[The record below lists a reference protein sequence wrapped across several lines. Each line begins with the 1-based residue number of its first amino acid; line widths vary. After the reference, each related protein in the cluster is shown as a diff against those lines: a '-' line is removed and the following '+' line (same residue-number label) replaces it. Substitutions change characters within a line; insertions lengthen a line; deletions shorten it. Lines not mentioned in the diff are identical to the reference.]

1 MDLSQLQQTLND
13 QYTNYGYIKVDELD
27 DSSYTS
33 VFDKLGIPYTIYI
46 TNSSGDDW
54 IQESVNSLTGL
65 RFGGTIAGEINILG
79 LIPGTNLVI
88 EFLPVNGSDE
98 LFTLKI
104 SFTLPQ
110 SWTFGQSFQMLN
122 TNVYNEFHLVDPA
135 SNASILY
142 VEASQQLVEA
152 NTPPLYFTGY
162 FDPNSS
168 VFTVL
173 SWFIS
178 GNAQMAVSGSI
189 AYDAN
194 TQAVDMNLALATC
207 TLPSLFGQNS
217 PPLLFTLSLWCGLN
231 EDRFLYQSGVLF
243 ETDIILAGE
252 TIGFKAL
259 YSNAYIP
266 SITLYVTGLSL
277 SFDAVINSVES
288 VFGNTEKIINSIP
301 QAIQQTSLNISQL
314 SFQIS
319 LQTLAVQN
327 IVLTV
332 TVLDDTIWEIWPG
345 YISLSNIVFSF
356 QIFSPL
362 SSSINYNFTFYGL
375 TQFGGIEN
383 GLPLLVS
390 GELPGLIITAKLSG
404 PPYNLL
410 PLINFVFGTTKGLPD
425 QLYIAALS
433 FSAAIPK
440 NEYYF
445 EIDVLGYWAIAFGTD
460 NHLIFDKMKITLKY
474 EDGKPDGRIFM
485 QFKIRDNIFNVTLD
499 LSEENQLM
507 YGTWSNEDNPIDY
520 MDIAIA
526 LGMYGLP
533 NLPAGIDLNLTEAS
547 FELET
552 AGPSMSFS
560 LRSATYGSAA
570 FIAGK
575 DEDDNWGFVFGMIA
589 GLDLEVNLTDIDVVG
604 NFVPEG
610 MDVISVDNLRFVGAT
625 SAIPLYTPTPELI
638 NVLGTQVN
646 SGLVLSIDLNI
657 GTLFSETFSVRFGG
671 LDDGTASDT
680 PPEIEYENGDGEN
693 SGNENPPAENNSL
706 QLDTTT
712 TPVVPA
718 ALPGPTSAW
727 INVQRSFGPVHIA
740 RIGFRITED
749 NSLGILLDAGVSLA
763 GLSIGLSGLEAD
775 IPISSPFWP
784 SFSLAGLE
792 VGYTAPGITI
802 AGALIKAYGVTPTM
816 YTGEL
821 ILQAGNF
828 GASAF
833 GSYTTVDND
842 PSLFAFLALNIPIGG
857 PPFCVITGL
866 SMGFGY
872 NRRLI
877 LPTIDTVQTYPL
889 VQAAMGITDP
899 QQTID
904 ALNQYIVPAENQY
917 WLAAGIRF
925 TSFEMLNAYAMLT
938 ASFGT
943 QVELALMGEALLTLP
958 IAAPG
963 EEELILAQADMVLLA
978 SIIPSLGQIS
988 ISAQLTSRSYILD
1001 RNAQITGG
1009 FAFYFWFGKSAHKG
1023 DFVVSLGG
1031 YNPYFTKPDYYPRVP
1046 LLGLNWQISNLISI
1060 KGGLYCALTPSVIM
1074 AGGNL
1079 SATYASGDVKAGFN
1093 ANADFLIRFKPFSF
1107 ESTIAVSVGASYKLN
1122 LLFTTKTISV
1132 SVGASLKLWGPP
1144 FAGTATVDLGVMSFT
1159 IAFGAAKRPTTTS
1172 IGWTE
1177 FRNSFLP
1184 KEPTTQTPQLEVNNG
1199 NTTTQSLIQFNAD
1212 RGLISS
1218 ATADQLGE
1226 YGLTLPPGST
1236 SWRLN
1241 PGKSRIT
1248 ITTSVPSKTTTITP
1262 APDNAESLQGLNTNF
1277 GIGPMSLAPSAV
1289 QVNLA
1294 VTVYYNGVPD
1304 TMNRWSVK
1312 PLTEN
1317 IPSGLWL
1324 NTSNSMNSN
1333 ALVKNVLQGIQL
1345 TPKPARPDVLAPLPL
1360 AQLLFY
1366 NIPDPRYFFWS
1377 PTVQPASDVFN
1388 QASYMIANSLNSPSV
1403 MATQNDVL
1411 SVLAAQGLDLYTQ
1424 EEIDMQE
1431 YASDIDSIL
1440 YNSPQICYLG
1450 ETSTGPSSV
1459 SIMLP

>member
-1 MDLSQLQQTLND
+1 MDSTTLLRTLQNQFIHEGILD
-13 QYTNYGYIKVDELD
+13 VSELD
-27 DSSYTS
+27 DPSYLTI
-33 VFDKLGIPYTIYI
+33 FTQLGIPEQINISSENPNGWYLQGDTI
-46 TNSSGDDW
+46 SF
-54 IQESVNSLTGL
+54 E
-65 RFGGTIAGEINILG
+65 GTISGNSIVLG
-79 LIPGTNLVI
+79 LPASTSIIINFIPVEN
-88 EFLPVNGSDE
+88 SADQ
-98 LFTLKI
+98 FTLELNLFLT
-104 SFTLPQ
+104 ST
-110 SWTFGQSFQMLN
+110 WRFGQSFTMLN
-122 TNVYNEFHLVDPA
+122 RGAFNALQLIDSLSDKSKLIVHA
-135 SNASILY
+135 SSAVVNAPSENPSITFY
-142 VEASQQLVEA
+142 G
-152 NTPPLYFTGY
+152 FI
-162 FDPNSS
+162 DPNSS
-168 VFTVL
+168 LL
-173 SWFIS
+173 SILSYFIS
-178 GNAQMAVSGSI
+178 GGIQNPISGEIRYLAS
-189 AYDAN
+189 
-194 TQAVDMNLALATC
+194 TGAVDMNIPLSSC
-207 TLPSLFGQNS
+207 TIFNLFGSSEPSLT
-217 PPLLFTLSLWCGLN
+217 FTLSLFSGLN
-231 EDRFLYQSGVLF
+231 EYINLYEPGISF
-243 ETDIILAGE
+243 ETDILFGTE
-252 TIGFKAL
+252 TIGLQAI
-259 YSNAYIP
+259 YSD
-266 SITLYVTGLSL
+266 SSQGSLSL
-277 SFDAVINSVES
+277 KTVGQSISLNQTIDALSTY
-288 VFGNTEKIINSIP
+288 FGNSESIINSIP
-301 QAIQQTSLNISQL
+301 NAISLADLNISGL
-314 SFQIS
+314 AFRIGLTNPS
-319 LQTLAVQN
+319 LDYCWLAVTALEN
-327 IVLTV
+327 TE
-332 TVLDDTIWEIWPG
+332 WEIWPG
-345 YISLSNIVFSF
+345 YISLSSIEFSF
-356 QIFSPL
+356 TIWFPFTPANTVYSFS
-362 SSSINYNFTFYGL
+362 FAGVTR
-375 TQFGGIEN
+375 FGGDES
-383 GLPLLVS
+383 GLPLLIR
-390 GELPGLIITAKLSG
+390 GDLPGLQLSASLYG
-404 PPYNLL
+404 GPYNLMPFL
-410 PLINFVFGTTKGLPD
+410 TFVFDGDKKGLPD
-425 QLYIAALS
+425 DLYITELTFGAV
-433 FSAAIPK
+433 IPDSY
-440 NEYYF
+440 YYF
-445 EIDVLGYWAIAFGTD
+445 NLEIDGDWRIPFGHD
-460 NHLIFDKMKITLKY
+460 NKLDFNELKIHLEEDDGDVYATLTAKFSIKHNKFGI
-474 EDGKPDGRIFM
+474 E
-485 QFKIRDNIFNVTLD
+485 LD
-499 LSEENQLM
+499 LSAQNQVLL
-507 YGTWSNEDNPIDY
+507 GSWHNEDSPLDY
-520 MDIAIA
+520 EDIAIA
-526 LGMYGLP
+526 FGMYGLP
-533 NLPAGIDLNLTEAS
+533 NIPTGLDLALSSAS

-552 AGPSMSFS
+552 AGPSASFTLTS
-560 LRSATYGSAA
+560 ENYGSAA
-570 FIAGK
+570 IILGK
-575 DEDDNWGFVFGMIA
+575 DEDGNWGFVFGMIA

-610 MDVISVDNLRFVGAT
+610 MDVISVSNLRFVGAT
-625 SAIPLYTPTPELI
+625 SAIPLYTPTPELL
-638 NVLGTQVN
+638 NVLGTQIN

-680 PPEIEYENGDGEN
+680 PPEIENENGDAEN
-693 SGNENPPAENNSL
+693 SGNENPPAETASL
-706 QLDTTT
+706 ELDTTT
-712 TPVVPA
+712 APVVPA

-727 INVQRSFGPVHIA
+727 INVQRSFGPVQIA

-775 IPISSPFWP
+775 IPISSPYWP

-833 GSYTTVDND
+833 GSYTTVDNE

-877 LPTIDTVQTYPL
+877 LPTIDTVQSYPL

-1079 SATYASGDVKAGFN
+1079 SATYASGEVKAWFN

-1199 NTTTQSLIQFNAD
+1199 NITTQSLIQFNAD

-1345 TPKPARPDVLAPLPL
+1345 IPKPARPDILAPLSL

-1424 EEIDMQE
+1424 DEIDMQD

-1450 ETSTGPSSV
+1450 ETSAGPSTVSV
-1459 SIMLP
+1459 LLP

>member
-1 MDLSQLQQTLND
+1 MDSNTLYNTLQNQLTENGNIDISQL
-13 QYTNYGYIKVDELD
+13 GD
-27 DSSYTS
+27 DSYTTI
-33 VFDKLGIPYTIYI
+33 FDELGIPYTI
-46 TNSSGDDW
+46 SLSG
-54 IQESVNSLTGL
+54 SVWQQNQQDVFFSGE
-65 RFGGTIAGEINILG
+65 IAGESVVFGLNAGSPIEITFSPIQSNPGLYNLTLRLTLDSSWHFGKSFSKLNTNIFESIYLLPQAPQQTSV
-79 LIPGTNLVI
+79 LIITASADVLEDPAAIPPLQFDGYIDCNSSLLTLLAFFIGENQGGHVFGPIQYTAATDTADMNLILATNMVSGI
-88 EFLPVNGSDE
+88 FGSGSPD
-98 LFTLKI
+98 LSFTLSLYSGLNTEMELYESGIQFETDILFGSSPIILKALFYNSLVGAVRLTVSEIDLQLADVLNSIPVYFGSNNKIISSIPDAVAINSLKVSGI
-104 SFTLPQ
+104 SFTL
-110 SWTFGQSFQMLN
+110 
-122 TNVYNEFHLVDPA
+122 NVY
-135 SNASILY
+135 
-142 VEASQQLVEA
+142 
-152 NTPPLYFTGY
+152 
-162 FDPNSS
+162 
-168 VFTVL
+168 
-173 SWFIS
+173 
-178 GNAQMAVSGSI
+178 
-189 AYDAN
+189 
-194 TQAVDMNLALATC
+194 
-207 TLPSLFGQNS
+207 S
-217 PPLLFTLSLWCGLN
+217 PQIVYGW
-231 EDRFLYQSGVLF
+231 
-243 ETDIILAGE
+243 I
-252 TIGFKAL
+252 
-259 YSNAYIP
+259 
-266 SITLYVTGLSL
+266 GLSAL
-277 SFDAVINSVES
+277 E
-288 VFGNTEKIINSIP
+288 G
-301 QAIQQTSLNISQL
+301 ISW
-314 SFQIS
+314 
-319 LQTLAVQN
+319 N
-327 IVLTV
+327 
-332 TVLDDTIWEIWPG
+332 IWPG
-345 YISLSNIVFSF
+345 YISLSDLHFSF
-356 QIFSPL
+356 SLFYPFTAAIDYS
-362 SSSINYNFTFYGL
+362 FTFTGK
-375 TQFGGIEN
+375 TTFGGEN
-383 GLPLLVS
+383 GLPMQVS
-390 GELPGLIITAKLSG
+390 ASLPGLHLEACLADG
-404 PPYNLL
+404 PY
-410 PLINFVFGTTKGLPD
+410 PLQSLFNYFFGDTKGLPD
-425 QLYIAALS
+425 NLYITKLDFQATPSQSNYL
-433 FSAAIPK
+433 FDL
-440 NEYYF
+440 
-445 EIDVLGYWAIAFGTD
+445 EITGDWNISFGTNNTID
-460 NHLIFDKMKITLKY
+460 ISDIFISLMYDENGPQGSLKA
-474 EDGKPDGRIFM
+474 EFSIATNTFLVG
-485 QFKIRDNIFNVTLD
+485 LD
-499 LSEENQLM
+499 LTAENQVLK
-507 YGTWSNEDNPIDY
+507 GSWALTSSPLDY
-520 MDIAIA
+520 EDIAIA
-526 LGMYGLP
+526 FGMYGLP
-533 NLPAGIDLNLTEAS
+533 NIPAGLDLALSSAS

-552 AGPSMSFS
+552 AGPSASFTLTS
-560 LRSATYGSAA
+560 ENYGSAA
-570 FIAGK
+570 MILGK
-575 DEDDNWGFVFGMIA
+575 DNDGNWGFVFGMIA

-625 SAIPLYTPTPELI
+625 SAIPLYTPTPELM
-638 NVLGTQVN
+638 NVLGSQIN
-646 SGLVLSIDLNI
+646 SGLVLSVDLNI

-680 PPEIEYENGDGEN
+680 PPEIENENGDGEN
-693 SGNENPPAENNSL
+693 SSNENPPAENNSL

-833 GSYTTVDND
+833 GSYTTVDNE

-978 SIIPSLGQIS
+978 SIVPSLGQIS

-1009 FAFYFWFGKSAHKG
+1009 FAFYFWFGKSKHAG

-1031 YNPYFTKPDYYPRVP
+1031 YNQYFTKPDYYPRVP

-1079 SATYASGDVKAGFN
+1079 SATYASGDVKAWFN
-1093 ANADFLIRFKPFSF
+1093 ANTDFLIRFKPFSF

-1184 KEPTTQTPQLEVNNG
+1184 KEPTTQTPQLEAGNG
-1199 NTTTQSLIQFNAD
+1199 NTPTQSLIQFNAD

-1218 ATADQLGE
+1218 ASADQLGE

-1248 ITTSVPSKTTTITP
+1248 ITTSVPSKITTITP

-1324 NTSNSMNSN
+1324 NTSNSMNGD

-1345 TPKPARPDVLAPLPL
+1345 IPKPVRPDVLAPLPL

-1403 MATQNDVL
+1403 IATQNDVL

-1424 EEIDMQE
+1424 EEIDMQD
-1431 YASDIDSIL
+1431 YATNINSIL

-1450 ETSTGPSSV
+1450 ETSAGPSTVSV
-1459 SIMLP
+1459 MLP